1 MHTQRSPFMLL
12 QQTGYG
18 DPMSSGMRRNL
29 TAVLVRG
36 VVVSGRERMRNQV
49 GPTAT
54 RRDTWNRGVPQS
66 AIIFFIL
73 IVCQYA
79 FGADQRTMDAA
90 KREGKVVWYTV
101 AGESAELAKSF
112 EARYPFVKVEVLRS
126 TVFPLLNRILNEA
139 RGSNNQN
146 YDVVRQSSFAM
157 QVLIHKGLI
166 QPYDSSERK
175 SYSSEAKDKLG
186 YWTSTDENYFV
197 IGYSTRLTPSGDAP
211 KDWDDLLD
219 PKWRGKIAMDPDN
232 HLLYG
237 GLEQSWGK
245 EKATE
250 YFKKLSRQ
258 QVQFRR
264 GNTLLAQ
271 LIVAGEYPLGFVY
284 AHRVELLKSQG
295 APIDW
300 VSTMDPIVA
309 TLGPVGLA
317 AKSQNPNA
325 GKLLIDFLLSAD
337 AQKQLQRMYR
347 IPSRSNLEPISP
359 LLDAG
364 RLKLS
369 SLHPSLA
376 EKEESWKKS
385 FRSIFQ
391 LPG

>member
-1 MHTQRSPFMLL
+1 MVGGRQRMKH
-12 QQTGYG
+12 
-18 DPMSSGMRRNL
+18 
-29 TAVLVRG
+29 
-36 VVVSGRERMRNQV
+36 EV
-49 GPTAT
+49 GPSAPHW
-54 RRDTWNRGVPQS
+54 DMWNQGVHQS
-66 AIIFFIL
+66 AIILFIL
-73 IVCQYA
+73 LVWQCFTGFA
-79 FGADQRTMDAA
+79 FGADERTIDAA
-90 KREGKVVWYTV
+90 RREGKVVWYTV

-112 EARYPFVKVEVLRS
+112 EAKFPFVKVEVLRS

-139 RGSNNQN
+139 RGGNSQN

-157 QVLIHKGLI
+157 QVLIQKGMI

-175 SYSSEAKDKLG
+175 FYSEDAKDKRG
-186 YWTSTDENYFV
+186 YWISTDENYFV
-197 IGYSTRLTPSGDAP
+197 IGYNTKMTSSADVP
-211 KDWDDLLD
+211 KDWEDLLD

-237 GLEQSWGK
+237 GLEQRWGN

-258 QVQFRR
+258 QIQFRR

-300 VSTMDPIVA
+300 VSTMNPIVA

-317 AKSQNPNA
+317 AKSQRPNA

-347 IPSRSNLEPISP
+347 IPSRSNIEPISP
-359 LLDAG
+359 LLDAS
-364 RLKLS
+364 RLKLI
-369 SLHPSLA
+369 SLPPSLA

-385 FRSIFQ
+385 FRSVFQ

>member
-1 MHTQRSPFMLL
+1 M
-12 QQTGYG
+12 
-18 DPMSSGMRRNL
+18 
-29 TAVLVRG
+29 
-36 VVVSGRERMRNQV
+36 VVGRAEIKYKV
-49 GPTAT
+49 DPTALHWGKSNQAVRQGT
-54 RRDTWNRGVPQS
+54 
-66 AIIFFIL
+66 ALLLIL
-73 IVCQYA
+73 LLCQFLTGFAYGSDA
-79 FGADQRTMDAA
+79 RTIETA
-90 KREGKVVWYTV
+90 KKEGKVVWYTV

-112 EARYPFVKVEVLRS
+112 EVKYPFIKVEVLRS

-139 RGSNNQN
+139 RGGTPPN

-157 QVLIHKGLI
+157 QVLIQKGLI
-166 QPYDSSERK
+166 QPYSSLERK
-175 SYSSEAKDKLG
+175 SYSQDARDNVG

-197 IGYSTRLTPSGDAP
+197 IGYNTKMIPSGEAP
-211 KDWDDLLD
+211 KDWEDLLD

-237 GLEQSWGK
+237 GLEQRWGK

-258 QVQFRR
+258 EIQFRR

-300 VSTMDPIVA
+300 VATMNPIVA

-317 AKSQNPNA
+317 AKSQNPAA

-337 AQKQLQRMYR
+337 TQKKLQTLYR

-359 LLDAG
+359 LLDPS
-364 RLKLS
+364 RLKLIA
-369 SLHPSLA
+369 LHPSLA

-385 FRSIFQ
+385 FRSVLQ

>member
-1 MHTQRSPFMLL
+1 M
-12 QQTGYG
+12 
-18 DPMSSGMRRNL
+18 
-29 TAVLVRG
+29 
-36 VVVSGRERMRNQV
+36 VVEREEIEYKFD
-49 GPTAT
+49 PTAL
-54 RRDTWNRGVPQS
+54 RWGKSNRHVHPNT
-66 AIIFFIL
+66 AILLIL
-73 IVCQYA
+73 LLCQFLTGIAY
-79 FGADQRTMDAA
+79 GADQRTIDAA
-90 KREGKVVWYTV
+90 KKEGKVVWYTV

-112 EARYPFVKVEVLRS
+112 EAKYPFVKVEVLRS

-139 RGSNNQN
+139 RGGNPQK

-157 QVLIHKGLI
+157 QVLIQKGLI
-166 QPYDSSERK
+166 QPYNSSERK
-175 SYSSEAKDKLG
+175 SYSQDARDNAG

-197 IGYSTRLTPSGDAP
+197 IGYNTKMVPSGDAP
-211 KDWDDLLD
+211 KDWEGLLD

-237 GLEQSWGK
+237 GLEQRWGK

-250 YFKKLSRQ
+250 YFKELSRQ
-258 QVQFRR
+258 EIQFRR

-300 VSTMDPIVA
+300 VATMNPIVA

-317 AKSQNPNA
+317 AKSQNPSA

-337 AQKQLQRMYR
+337 AQKKLQTLYR

-359 LLDAG
+359 LLDSS
-364 RLKLS
+364 RLKLI
-369 SLHPSLA
+369 SLPPSLA

-385 FRSIFQ
+385 FRSALQ

>member
-1 MHTQRSPFMLL
+1 MKNETS
-12 QQTGYG
+12 
-18 DPMSSGMRRNL
+18 
-29 TAVLVRG
+29 
-36 VVVSGRERMRNQV
+36 
-49 GPTAT
+49 PTAP
-54 RRDTWNRGVPQS
+54 RRDIWKRGMPQIT
-66 AIIFFIL
+66 IIFFIL

-79 FGADQRTMDAA
+79 SGADQRTIDAA
-90 KREGKVVWYTV
+90 RREGKLVWYTV
-101 AGESAELAKSF
+101 AGESPELAKSF
-112 EARYPFVKVEVLRS
+112 EAKYPFVKVEVLRS

-139 RGSNNQN
+139 RTSQNQN

-157 QVLIHKGLI
+157 QVLIQKGLI

-175 SYSSEAKDKLG
+175 SYSLDAKDKAG

-197 IGYSTRLTPSGDAP
+197 VGYNTKLTPVDGAP

-237 GLEQSWGK
+237 GLEQRWGS

-250 YFKKLSRQ
+250 YIKKLSRQ
-258 QVQFRR
+258 QIQFRR

-300 VSTMDPIVA
+300 VSTMNPIVA

-317 AKSQNPNA
+317 AKSQHPNA

-359 LLDAG
+359 LLDPA

-369 SLHPSLA
+369 SLPPSLA
-376 EKEESWKKS
+376 EKEESWKQS

-391 LPG
+391 IPG